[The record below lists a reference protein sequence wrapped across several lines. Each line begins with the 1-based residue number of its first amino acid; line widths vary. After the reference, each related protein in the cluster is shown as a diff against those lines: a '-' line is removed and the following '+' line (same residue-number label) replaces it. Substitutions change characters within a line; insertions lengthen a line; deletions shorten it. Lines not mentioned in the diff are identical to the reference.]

1 MIRVSKPKNDISNMR
16 FGNLTAIEYVGNSKW
31 LCKCDCENE
40 TFVKTC
46 NLTNGHTKSCGC
58 IAKKQS
64 VINGRKRLMDLTG
77 KRFGKLEVK
86 SYLGKSK
93 WLCKCDCG
101 KTAVV
106 AQNNLCRKG
115 RPTRSCGCDIT
126 LGSANQINFVGGT
139 NVGNIKTDKA
149 TSRSSTGI
157 RGVYFSKSLGKYV
170 ATIGFQH
177 KHYTLKVSSDINV
190 CIAARKKAE
199 KQVFGDFLEWY
210 DKEYKNS
217 NKKSEENEDEK
228 SST

>member
-1 MIRVSKPKNDISNMR
+1 MSKPKNDISNMR

-46 NLTNGHTKSCGC
+46 NLTNGHTRSCGC

-64 VINGRKRLMDLTG
+64 AINGHKRLMDLTG
-77 KRFGKLEVK
+77 KRFGKLEVM
-86 SYLGKSK
+86 SYQGNSK

-115 RPTRSCGCDIT
+115 RPTRSCGCAAT
-126 LGSANQINFVGGT
+126 LDAANYNNIVDST

-157 RGVYFSKSLGKYV
+157 RGVHFSKTQGLYV

-177 KHYTLKVSSDINV
+177 KQYVLKSSTDINV
-190 CIAARKKAE
+190 CIKARKEAE
-199 KQVFGDFLEWY
+199 KQIFGDFLEWY
-210 DKEYKNS
+210 EKEFKKE
-217 NKKSEENEDEK
+217 NKGNEENEE